1 MESNNIDRTHI
12 VALKEVNGTLQYVEK
27 PIEKP
32 EQLIAELKAMVDNP
46 NRTVWDMQSLFIRRF
61 SAESGYH
68 DFLFPYSYRSSYVP
82 GVLYPAKYKYEQL
95 KKTWEDAAK
104 SAEES
109 YKEECKQ
116 YHSAP
121 TASEIT
127 RKREEAITSIKSQQ
141 KRSLCEEAIRWIDAS
156 CYNREAVRMHRD
168 SSIKMYS
175 KENIGWNTF
184 SYKINKDIEVEV
196 RTNFG
201 YGSAAYF
208 FMGVKYK
215 GMAILPYSYIVRY
228 YKANMTDI
236 VRCTRSYEPAR
247 ESWCAAFDFISDFAN
262 KAAADPEKF
271 VKTYIMDEVEEM
283 MAGLEAISVNS
294 RSYMQEIQWRRADK
308 CVINVMP
315 MFDGDRKRMASY
327 PDEAPVLFKVEKI
340 MGAMKFLDSLN
351 EIAKEVNTVR
361 PHIDR
366 LYELNYALGPEIED
380 AVAKIEV
387 KIAEHTNHK
396 ALLDKQ
402 ISFLTEKLKPFED
415 EILELRSKLSN
426 PYLYDESEYE
436 KNHKDYKE
444 LKNEKNERQT
454 EANKEACLINDLK
467 SFVTY
472 LNNSLSQLNKV
483 KEAA

>member
-1 MESNNIDRTHI
+1 MNSNNIDKTHI
-12 VALKEVNGTLQYVEK
+12 VALQEVNGTLQCVEK
-27 PIEKP
+27 PIKKP
-32 EQLIAELKAMVDNP
+32 EQLIAELEAMVDNP
-46 NRTVWDMQSLFIRRF
+46 NRTVWDMQSSFIRRF

-68 DFLFPYSYRSSYVP
+68 DFLFPYSYSSSYVP

-116 YHSAP
+116 YHSTP

-141 KRSLCEEAIRWIDAS
+141 KRSFCEEAIRWIDAS
-156 CYNREAVRMHRD
+156 CYNSEAVRMHRD

-175 KENIGWNTF
+175 KENIGWNAF

-228 YKANMTDI
+228 YNANMTDI
-236 VRCTRSYEPAR
+236 VRCTRSYVPTR

-262 KAAADPEKF
+262 KAAVDPEKF
-271 VKTYIMDEVEEM
+271 VKTYIMDEVKEM
-283 MAGLEAISVNS
+283 MAGLEAISVNP
-294 RSYMQEIQWRRADK
+294 RSYMQEIQWRRADT

-315 MFDGDRKRMASY
+315 MFDYDRERMASY

-340 MGAMKFLDSLN
+340 MGAMKFLNSLN
-351 EIAKEVNTVR
+351 EIAKEVTTVQ

-366 LYELNYALGPEIED
+366 LYELNYALLPEIST
-380 AVAKIEV
+380 AVSKISVKIE
-387 KIAEHTNHK
+387 EHTSKK
-396 ALLDKQ
+396 AILDKE
-402 ISFLTEKLKPFED
+402 IAFHTEKLKPYED
-415 EILELRSKLSN
+415 EIQELRSKLDN
-426 PYLYDESEYE
+426 PYLYNVAEYE
-436 KNHKDYKE
+436 ASHPAYKE
-444 LKNEKNERQT
+444 LNKRKAELQT
-454 EANKEACLINDLK
+454 KANIEARLINDLK
-467 SFVTY
+467 SFVVY